1 MSTCIERLWGFNKP
15 VIVKNTNKVH
25 ANAMGFYP
33 LNGTGVIECKD
44 NLRTH
49 NFGEFLFE
57 VRRNNICDHLVIIL
71 DNSRY
76 HICQDTRR
84 IAELLGIT
92 LVYLPF
98 YSPDL
103 NPIELVWK
111 SLKRRLSTRFLL
123 TIKELVDAIVEA
135 YYELCES
142 KSFASGWITA
152 MLDDNKYKN
161 LQK

>member
-1 MSTCIERLWGFNKP
+1 
-15 VIVKNTNKVH
+15 VKNTNKVH

-33 LNGTGVIECKD
+33 LNGTSVIECKD

-49 NFGEFLFE
+49 NFENSSL
-57 VRRNNICDHLVIIL
+57 VRQNNICDHLVIIL

-123 TIKELVDAIVEA
+123 TLKELVNAIIA
-135 YYELCES
+135 AFYKLSES
-142 KSFASGWITA
+142 KSFASGWIAT
-152 MLDDNKYKN
+152 MLDDNKYKK